1 MSVPSLLSI
10 FGNSGGEDPVYV
22 DDVFSTYLWGGNS
35 TDNRAINNGIDIDGE
50 GGLVWIKNR
59 DLGENHILS
68 DSERGATS
76 YLQSNSNTD
85 SSTSSTRVKSFT
97 STGFTLGTDGNVNA
111 TNYNYASWTFRKA
124 PGFFDVV
131 TYTGNGVA
139 GRTISHSLGSVPG
152 MIVIKRTNASED
164 WIVGHRSIGLGTGR
178 LMLNDNTGNS
188 NNNATQ
194 YWNSTAAT
202 SSQFTVGSHVAVNG
216 DGSTY
221 VAYLF
226 AHDEAVFG
234 TDGDESIIKCGITP
248 TISQFGNA
256 NIELGFEPQFLL
268 VKAVDISGSWVM
280 LDVMRGIGT
289 SVNNPPAILNP
300 NSASSEGTSSDAAA
314 IFSTGYSQK
323 EYSSGN
329 TRYIYMAIRRPNKP
343 PQSGTE
349 VFAIDNQA
357 TGTKPP
363 QYHSNFVVDM
373 AIVVAFGEPQQYRY
387 RQNYSR
393 LMGPKRLL
401 FNSTD
406 DEANS
411 SSARWDYMDGFYNNN
426 SSESTTYSWMFK
438 RTPGFFDVVAYTGT
452 GSSHNINHNLTVP
465 PELIIAKNRSTD
477 GQRNTMWSKYLQS
490 DGVSGKWLSLDSYD
504 IAYGGSKW
512 RVNSNYTS
520 TVFGVGTD
528 GYTNASG
535 DNYISYLFASL
546 DGISKVGTYTGT
558 GSNVNVDCGF
568 TSGARFI
575 MIKRTDTEVTSGVPT
590 YAYVWDTVRGIVSGN
605 DPYFAMSTA
614 DAEVTNTDYIDPLS
628 TGFTV
633 TSSAPAALNT
643 SGGTYLFLAIA

>member
-1 MSVPSLLSI
+1 
-10 FGNSGGEDPVYV
+10 
-22 DDVFSTYLWGGNS
+22 
-35 TDNRAINNGIDIDGE
+35 
-50 GGLVWIKNR
+50 
-59 DLGENHILS
+59 
-68 DSERGATS
+68 
-76 YLQSNSNTD
+76 
-85 SSTSSTRVKSFT
+85 
-97 STGFTLGTDGNVNA
+97 LGT
-111 TNYNYASWTFRKA
+111 
-124 PGFFDVV
+124 
-131 TYTGNGVA
+131 
-139 GRTISHSLGSVPG
+139 VPG
-152 MIVIKRTNASED
+152 MIMVKRTNSAND
-164 WIVGHRSIGLGTGR
+164 WAVYHRSLGNTHF
-178 LMLNDNTGNS
+178 LYLNNTYPSGTYAGGW
-188 NNNATQ
+188 NNTTPT
-194 YWNSTAAT
+194 STH
-202 SSQFTVGSHVAVNG
+202 FTVGDGAMVNS
-216 DGSTY
+216 GSDTF
-221 VAYLF
+221 VAYVF
-226 AHDEAVFG
+226 AHDAAQFG
-234 TDGDESIIKCGITP
+234 TAGDESIIKCGSYTATGSLQEID
-248 TISQFGNA
+248 
-256 NIELGFEPQFLL
+256 LGFEPQWVMIKNSSRSSNSSTNWVIFDSMRGMYSDQDAPYLYPNLNSTAGAGKVGVSATGL
-268 VKAVDISGSWVM
+268 VIDEATVPIGISG
-280 LDVMRGIGT
+280 DT
-289 SVNNPPAILNP
+289 
-300 NSASSEGTSSDAAA
+300 
-314 IFSTGYSQK
+314 
-323 EYSSGN
+323 
-329 TRYIYMAIRRPNKP
+329 YIYMAIRRPNKP

-528 GYTNASG
+528 GYTNTSG

-643 SGGTYLFLAIA
+643 SG